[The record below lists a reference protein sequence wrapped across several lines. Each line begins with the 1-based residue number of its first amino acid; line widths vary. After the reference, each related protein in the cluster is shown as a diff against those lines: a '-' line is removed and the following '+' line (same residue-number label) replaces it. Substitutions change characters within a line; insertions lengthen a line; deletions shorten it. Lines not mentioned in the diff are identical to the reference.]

1 MKCKTK
7 ICGVYGEATLT
18 DQTCKKW
25 FAKFCAGVFLLDDSP
40 WLGRPVEIDSD
51 RIETLIETSQCYTMQ
66 EIAEYSKYPDQA
78 LKIICTSLFMLIT
91 FMFGSHIS
99 KKNLLDHISACDFL
113 FKCNECVPFL
123 KQIVM
128 GSEKWKL
135 YNNVDRRD
143 HRASDVNHHQPHQRQ
158 VFIQSK

>member
-1 MKCKTK
+1 M
-7 ICGVYGEATLT
+7 YGEATLT

-78 LKIICTSLFMLIT
+78 LKIICTSLVISITLKFGFLISQVEKKKIFLT
-91 FMFGSHIS
+91 IFPHEILYLNVMKMFH
-99 KKNLLDHISACDFL
+99 F
-113 FKCNECVPFL
+113 
-123 KQIVM
+123 
-128 GSEKWKL
+128 
-135 YNNVDRRD
+135 
-143 HRASDVNHHQPHQRQ
+143 
-158 VFIQSK
+158 